1 MIRTSVRPTSRSLIA
16 IGSVIKGALPSEG
29 LGTVRFAEPPLLALR
44 WENRQSP
51 HGVRCCTPL
60 KSEVPRKPATPALP
74 AHIARM
80 ARPVRI
86 TSRQMA
92 WVGVDDPRDVGWSG

>member
-29 LGTVRFAEPPLLALR
+29 LGTVKIAEPPLLALR

-51 HGVRCCTPL
+51 HGVRCSTPL

-80 ARPVRI
+80 EQRSGSLCVRWLALVSTTRE
-86 TSRQMA
+86 TSTE
-92 WVGVDDPRDVGWSG
+92 